1 MFRIYLILFITLF
14 LLAAD
19 SMAQETQ
26 NYGFGLV
33 FRPEFLTPD
42 DKMPL
47 GQFTGYG
54 DIEADHFNYA
64 VGMQGYFEATNRIDI
79 LMGMLYANRDLT
91 GTEYCTICDYFTAP
105 QPEKLNMRYLE
116 FPIEFH
122 YRVINSAV
130 KVKAIAG
137 FGLNFAL
144 DTPDRIFPGD
154 SAFNTFYLSGRI
166 GAGIFIPV
174 SSTLELGLTAAYD
187 VALTDIIA
195 DSEYGLSSVHA
206 AVTFFYPMNY

>member
-1 MFRIYLILFITLF
+1 MFRTYLMLFITLL
-14 LLAAD
+14 LLATN

-33 FRPEFLTPD
+33 FRPEFLSPD
-42 DKMPL
+42 EKMPL

-64 VGMQGYFEATNRIDI
+64 VGMQGFFEASDRIDF

-91 GTEYCTICDYFTAP
+91 GTEYCTVCDYFVEP
-105 QPEKLNMRYLE
+105 KPEKLNMRYLE
-116 FPIEFH
+116 FPLEFH
-122 YRVINSAV
+122 YRVINNSI
-130 KVKAIAG
+130 KVKLIAG
-137 FGLNFAL
+137 VGLNFAL

-154 SAFNTFYLSGRI
+154 SAFNSFYMSGRI

-174 SSTLELGLTAAYD
+174 SRTLELGFTAAYD
-187 VALTDIIA
+187 MALTDIIA
-195 DSEYGLSSVHA
+195 DSEYGMNSVHA
-206 AVTFFYPMNY
+206 AVTFYYPINY